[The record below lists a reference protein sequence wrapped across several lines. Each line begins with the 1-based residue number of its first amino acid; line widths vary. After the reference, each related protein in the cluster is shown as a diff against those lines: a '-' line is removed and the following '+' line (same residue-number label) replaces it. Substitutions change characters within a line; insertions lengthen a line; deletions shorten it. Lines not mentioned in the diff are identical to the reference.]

1 MVVTVYVD
9 LLADLEAE
17 YLDLLRVISPLSDK
31 DPAWDLPT
39 PAAGWAVRDQISH
52 LAYFDVAA
60 HLAIAEPQKFAL
72 MAEAFMTQ
80 QADPM
85 EAHLTR
91 GRSTGGAELR
101 EWWVRSHQGLAEVLE
116 TTDPKVRVP
125 WFGPPMGML
134 SFVSA
139 RLMEVWA
146 HGQDVVDA
154 LGASREPTDRLRHV
168 AHLGVQ
174 ARPYSYR
181 IRGLEIPAGRIDVV
195 LAAPSGDRWTWQI
208 GEAVDGEPISTV
220 SGSAED
226 FCLVVTQRRN
236 VANTALT
243 VDGDLAIDWISIA
256 QAFAGPPG
264 PGRPP
269 VG

>member
-1 MVVTVYVD
+1 MTIYID

-17 YLDLLRVISPLSDK
+17 YQDLLRLISPLGDK
-31 DPAWDLPT
+31 APEWDLAT
-39 PAAGWAVRDQISH
+39 PAAGWAVRDEISH

-60 HLAIAEPQKFAL
+60 HLALDEPQKFAL
-72 MAEAFMTQ
+72 MAEAFMTHVG
-80 QADPM
+80 DPM
-85 EAHLTR
+85 EPHLTR
-91 GRSTGGAELR
+91 GRSMGGDELLA
-101 EWWVRSHQGLAEVLE
+101 WWVRSHQGLAEVLE
-116 TTDPKVRVP
+116 TADPKARVP

-154 LGASREPTDRLRHV
+154 LGATREPTDRLRHV

-181 IRGLEIPAGRIDVV
+181 VRDRDIPDGRIDVV
-195 LAAPSGDRWTWQI
+195 LAGPSGEEWTWQVGEPVE
-208 GEAVDGEPISTV
+208 GEAIGTV
-220 SGSAED
+220 SGSAEE

-236 VANTALT
+236 VVDTALT
-243 VDGDLAIDWISIA
+243 VDGELAVDWISIA
-256 QAFAGPPG
+256 QAFAGPAG